1 MVSIFTY
8 TEAKLLSLAVEILPV
23 SPTIR
28 VVQANLQPVSSFL
41 RFRDEFRRGNE
52 EEAENQQN
60 SEHVDLL
67 RLYSQTSRWVQCN
80 STGRINSASQIT
92 QFHFNSFLRNLGSNC
107 IYSNLPA
114 HFEFLRIPQS
124 YSVRSSIHA

>member
-28 VVQANLQPVSSFL
+28 VVQANLQPVSFL

-67 RLYSQTSRWVQCN
+67 RLVLCG
-80 STGRINSASQIT
+80 GREMGKKVIADAPRSP
-92 QFHFNSFLRNLGSNC
+92 FLL
-107 IYSNLPA
+107 Y
-114 HFEFLRIPQS
+114 
-124 YSVRSSIHA
+124 